1 MLRPCRLVLVVAL
14 GLAACQP
21 SGGCTG
27 AYCGTLVFASVG
39 EPDILLPPS
48 TQQVVSRD
56 IEEQL
61 FLKLADIG
69 LSTNTV
75 GDEDF
80 QDVRIAV
87 EVRSPDAIH
96 DLGPAQHLIRMP

>member
-1 MLRPCRLVLVVAL
+1 MLVVAL
-14 GLAACQP
+14 GLAACRP

-27 AYCGTLVFASVG
+27 AYCGTLVFAAVG

-61 FLKLADIG
+61 F
-69 LSTNTV
+69 
-75 GDEDF
+75 
-80 QDVRIAV
+80 DVA
-87 EVRSPDAIH
+87 
-96 DLGPAQHLIRMP
+96 